1 MKKILSLIFCVC
13 LLCCLAGCS
22 YNTRES
28 DRKNNDNRMCVI
40 YNDGYCIIYVDN
52 ETGCQYLS
60 RVNSGTCLMVDEQ
73 GKPLIYEKRG
83 DS

>member
-13 LLCCLAGCS
+13 LLCCLAGCG

-28 DRKNNDNRMCVI
+28 DTENNDNRICVI
-40 YNDGYCIIYVDN
+40 YDDGYCIIYLDN
-52 ETGCQYLS
+52 ETGCQYLTKGNGGIC
-60 RVNSGTCLMVDEQ
+60 VMVDEQ